1 METLKKHGENKR
13 ELQHKITRNLILLFA
28 AISAITALVFIGL
41 TALDFFDPNQM
52 SLSLQM
58 MNLSERGIIILDTLE
73 ISIYTWLIIIVA
85 KSIIEKNKKSLVR
98 RSIFIWLL

>member
-52 SLSLQM
+52 
-58 MNLSERGIIILDTLE
+58 
-73 ISIYTWLIIIVA
+73 
-85 KSIIEKNKKSLVR
+85 
-98 RSIFIWLL
+98 